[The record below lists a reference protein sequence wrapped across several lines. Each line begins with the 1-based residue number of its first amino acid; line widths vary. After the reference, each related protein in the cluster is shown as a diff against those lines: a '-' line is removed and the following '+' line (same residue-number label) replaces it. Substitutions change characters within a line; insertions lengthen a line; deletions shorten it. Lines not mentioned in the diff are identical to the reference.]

1 MRLRLKGSPRRL
13 LASAAARLRRR
24 KRAAQ
29 VPGVKGTMGSVIVVR
44 PSHSCF
50 KEVVFVLKED
60 CLMDPELNRQELLLQ
75 AKDYVREALPKR
87 QGPSPLRVALWAALL
102 TAALLLLG
110 LHLAGL
116 L

>member
-1 MRLRLKGSPRRL
+1 MRPRLKGSPRRL
-13 LASAAARLRRR
+13 LAASAARIRRR
-24 KRAAQ
+24 TRAAQ
-29 VPGVKGTMGSVIVVR
+29 VPGIKGTMGSVIVVR

-60 CLMDPELNRQELLLQ
+60 RLMDPELNRQELLLQ
-75 AKDYVREALPKR
+75 AKDYVRSALPKR
-87 QGPSPLRVALWAALL
+87 QGPSPLGAALCAALL

-110 LHLAGL
+110 LRLAGL